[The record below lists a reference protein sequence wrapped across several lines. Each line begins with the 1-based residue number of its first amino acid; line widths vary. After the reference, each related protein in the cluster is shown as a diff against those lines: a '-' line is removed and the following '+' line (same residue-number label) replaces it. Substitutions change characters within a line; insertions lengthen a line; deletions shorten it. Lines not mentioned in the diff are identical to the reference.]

1 MQLDS
6 TRGMQ
11 QRQNLVS
18 RQVNFSSENFGF
30 AKVVGVVDQAV
41 QRLGLAKQPI
51 LEHLVSEVDQ

>member
-1 MQLDS
+1 MQ
-6 TRGMQ
+6 R
-11 QRQNLVS
+11 RQNLVS
-18 RQVNFSSENFGF
+18 RQVNFSSENFSF